1 MSYRDEIL
9 KSMEMLAAQPDVCF
23 VGYNLCAAGGNMGGS
38 LKDVPAEKI
47 FEMPLAENL
56 MTGAAIGMSLDGRV
70 PVLWFERADFL
81 FCALDAIVN
90 HLNYIGELSNGQ
102 HRPGVIIRACI
113 GNKNAPLFTGP
124 THTQNPYEA
133 IKKLVS
139 FNVHELLYNETIQ
152 THYDLALKSA
162 RTGHSTMLF
171 EHKDLYGQE

>member
-1 MSYRDEIL
+1 MSYRDEI
-9 KSMEMLAAQPDVCF
+9 MAAMAMLAAQPDVCF

-56 MTGAAIGMSLDGRV
+56 MAGAAIGMSLDGRV

-90 HLNYIGELSNGQ
+90 HINYLGELSEGQ

-133 IKKLVS
+133 MLKLVQFQVLKIEKIANIEIFYRWALENARKGKS
-139 FNVHELLYNETIQ
+139 TMIFEEKDRYNET
-152 THYDLALKSA
+152 
-162 RTGHSTMLF
+162 
-171 EHKDLYGQE
+171 